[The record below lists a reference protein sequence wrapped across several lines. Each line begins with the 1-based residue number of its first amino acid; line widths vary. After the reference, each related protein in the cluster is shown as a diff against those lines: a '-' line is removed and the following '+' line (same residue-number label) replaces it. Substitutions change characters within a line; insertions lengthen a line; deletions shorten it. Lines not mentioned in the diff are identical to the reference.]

1 MTAPDTRAMPYLTVP
16 LSDYRFIA
24 VEGPDAARF
33 LQGQLSCDIRL
44 LDKGRSS
51 LGAHCTHQGRMVSSF
66 RIARRSEGCYWLRV
80 HAGIAERALAQLQKY
95 IVFSKARIRLADEL
109 DGIAVLGDGTAW
121 LQTTGWQPPAAEGE
135 TCALPDGLLI
145 AAPGSAL
152 ECWRPR
158 TAVDHLRQQA
168 YDSGCLAGP
177 EAFQHYLIE
186 QGLGEVRAETM
197 EAFTPQ
203 LINLPATGGV
213 SFSKGCYTGQE
224 VVARMKY
231 RGKLKRHMYRAG
243 IRNGAEAPPGTA
255 LFALNHAQA
264 VGTVVL
270 SATGADGLALLVSLS
285 QEARAAGPVHLGQAD
300 GPVLTFLPLPYDPE
314 AEA

>member
-1 MTAPDTRAMPYLTVP
+1 MTVPDTRTMPYLTVP

-44 LDKGRSS
+44 LDDGRST

-109 DGIAVLGDGTAW
+109 DGLAILGDDTAW
-121 LQTTGWQPPAAEGE
+121 LQASGWERPAAEGE
-135 TCALPDGLLI
+135 TRTLTDGLLI
-145 AAPGSAL
+145 ATPGPAL
-152 ECWRPR
+152 ECWLPHAAAER
-158 TAVDHLRQQA
+158 LRQQA
-168 YDSGCLAGP
+168 QDSGRLADP
-177 EAFQHYLIE
+177 EAFQHYLIA
-186 QGLGEVRAETM
+186 QGLGEVRAETV

-203 LINLPATGGV
+203 LINLQVTGGI

-243 IRNGAEAPPGTA
+243 INRNAEAPPGTA
-255 LFALNHAQA
+255 LFAPGHAQA

-270 SATGADGLALLVSLS
+270 SASSTDGLALLVALS
-285 QEARAAGPVHLGQAD
+285 HEAKAAGPVHLGRAD
-300 GPVLTFLPLPYDPE
+300 GPTLAFLPLPYDPE
-314 AEA
+314 RA